1 MVLFGCCPKAMEE
14 FDNQPF
20 AGLLRIKKIAG
31 FRAPH
36 SSDPQ
41 VAECF
46 GPG

>member
-1 MVLFGCCPKAMEE
+1 MKE
-14 FDNQPF
+14 FDNQPLQ
-20 AGLLRIKKIAG
+20 ALRIKKIAG

-41 VAECF
+41 VAERF